1 MGKSHFATTLR
12 HFLKGLRPWRGGVQ
26 IDDALWQ
33 ATLAQFDFLQRLS
46 AAQRARLRRLAAQ
59 FLAQKQFYGAGGLEV
74 SPAMALAVAAQ
85 ACVLLLHRAGTPAQ
99 ALRCWARS
107 VDVVLYPDDVLVP
120 HRVVD
125 AAGVEHAFVQ
135 AVCGQAMD
143 GGPVVLSWA
152 AVLEAAG
159 ADAGGAL
166 EPNLGKNSLLTCPG
180 SGDGGAA
187 QVPKTAPTR
196 GAFNVVIHEFAHQ
209 LDMAAAAGGNGS
221 PALPAGWLGCTSAA
235 AARGRWAQTWR
246 SAWDDFR
253 EALAAHEHFGQAAPS
268 VLDAYAASA
277 PAEFF
282 AVACEGYWMQYV
294 DFQQAYPT
302 LCEALDALFFPPH
315 MENGWR

>member
-1 MGKSHFATTLR
+1 MGKSHFAATLR
-12 HFLKGLRPWRGGVQ
+12 HFLKGLWPWCGGVQ

-59 FLAQKQFYGAGGLEV
+59 FLTQKQFYGAAGLEV

-143 GGPVVLSWA
+143 GGPVVLSWT
-152 AVLEAAG
+152 AVREAAC
-159 ADAGGAL
+159 AS

-180 SGDGGAA
+180 SGVDQA
-187 QVPKTAPTR
+187 PKTAHTR
-196 GAFNVVIHEFAHQ
+196 SAFNVVIHEFAHQ

-221 PALPAGWLGCTSAA
+221 PALPAAWLGCASAA
-235 AARGRWAQTWR
+235 AARQRWAQIWCN
-246 SAWDDFR
+246 AWNDFR
-253 EALAAHEHFGQAAPS
+253 EALAAHERFGQAAPS

-282 AVACEGYWMQYV
+282 ALACEGYWMQYV

-315 MENGWR
+315 MEKGWR